1 MVQPGIAL
9 PFSGPDVLACGAW
22 LKNTVC
28 VTHGNWAYVSE
39 SVGDLDTPATCV
51 AHEAASAG
59 LIAAL
64 AVEPAIVAHD
74 LHPDFFSSRFAARVA
89 GDRGVPLVAVQH
101 HHAHIAAVMAEH
113 GVVVP
118 VLGLALD
125 GVGLGTDGRAWGGE
139 LLRVD
144 MEGGFERL
152 GHLTELALPGGD
164 RAAREPWRMAA
175 SVLHALGRGGEIA
188 ARFSEPAAATV
199 VQMLQQG
206 FNAPLSSSA
215 GRWFDAAAGL
225 LGVCARMRFEA
236 EAAIALEQLAAS
248 HGPVEAMAD
257 GFVLRQDGTLDL
269 LPLMRKLADVQ
280 DGAYGA
286 ALFHH
291 TLAQGLAAWVERAAD
306 KTGLRTVALGGGCFL
321 NRILNWELTHK
332 LERMGLRVLQPRLLS
347 PGDAAISLGQAYV
360 ALLRCRRASCA

>member
-1 MVQPGIAL
+1 MAQQGIAL

-28 VTHGNWAYVSE
+28 VTHGDRAYVSE
-39 SVGDLDTPATCV
+39 SVGDLDSQAACV

-64 AVEPAIVAHD
+64 DASPAIVAHD
-74 LHPDFFSSRFAARVA
+74 LHPDFFSSRFAARFA
-89 GDRGVPLVAVQH
+89 GERGVPLIAVQH

-113 GVVVP
+113 GVSEP

-139 LLRVD
+139 LLRVGMD
-144 MEGGFERL
+144 GGFDRL
-152 GHLTELALPGGD
+152 GHLAELALPGGD

-188 ARFSEPAAATV
+188 TRFADPGAETV
-199 VQMLQQG
+199 AQMLERG

-225 LGVCARMRFEA
+225 LGVCTKMRFEA
-236 EAAIALEQLAAS
+236 EAAIALEQLAAGR
-248 HGPVEAMAD
+248 GPVEAMAD
-257 GFVLRQDGTLDL
+257 GFVLRQDGALDL
-269 LPLMRKLADVQ
+269 LPLLSTLADLK
-280 DGAYGA
+280 DSAYGA

-291 TLAQGLAAWVERAAD
+291 TLAQGLAAWVERAAE

-321 NRILNWELTHK
+321 NRILNRELTHK
-332 LERMGLRVLQPRLLS
+332 LERMGLTVLQPRLLS
-347 PGDAAISLGQAYV
+347 PGDAAISLGQAYA
-360 ALLRCRRASCA
+360 ALLWWRSGSCA